1 MSSFVTWRSG
11 TRRYQGKASV
21 GLRVPDEGQIRITC
35 RLQQVQ
41 QRVKFSIRATAS
53 TAALQRRYESHTS
66 STPHGH
72 VVIGLVACHR
82 FSLPNYRT
90 DVFHGRF
97 ELPSSQ

>member
-21 GLRVPDEGQIRITC
+21 GLRVPDEKGQIQITC

-53 TAALQRRYESHTS
+53 TAALQRRYDSHTIIDS
-66 STPHGH
+66 PWPCVDWFGGVCLWTLMAQQ
-72 VVIGLVACHR
+72 VLLAQR
-82 FSLPNYRT
+82 
-90 DVFHGRF
+90 
-97 ELPSSQ
+97 